1 MNYTVFRLIT
11 GKLEGTYSLK
21 RGVGLKNGVLKDI
34 AYRPGTDSIFEED
47 NKGSVSE
54 QKEVVFKYNDLL
66 NDPAIE
72 VVVPNANK
80 VLIDFLRTH
89 AKFGV
94 DYIEYN
100 QDKVSEERT
109 KLSDD
114 IFKALEFVNVSDD
127 NETHATALAVFG
139 LDYFSK
145 SIAVCRA
152 DLKEKAVKEP
162 KKVIDAFS
170 APDFKNKYVSSLAF
184 CSDVIKMNNTNTA
197 IVWTDTNSPI
207 ISIAKGENGID
218 KLAEFL
224 GSATDET
231 KVLLQEFQAR
241 LDKKTN
247 SGPTVD
253 ASKELK
259 QKDKKIAELE
269 AKLAAAT
276 NTATETKPIVEP
288 VEDDTDGASGLI
300 LETDEAKQAL
310 LAKDPATM
318 NLAEAQAAYVL
329 KFKKPLPI
337 AYKNKIE
344 WLVAQL
350 TKTE

>member
-1 MNYTVFRLIT
+1 MSYTVFRLIT

-170 APDFKNKYVSSLAF
+170 APDFQNKYVSSLAF
-184 CSDVIKMNNTNTA
+184 CSDVIKINNTNTA
-197 IVWTDTNSPI
+197 ILWSDTDAPI

-253 ASKELK
+253 ASKELSK
-259 QKDKKIAELE
+259 ANKEIAELK

-276 NTATETKPIVEP
+276 NATGTKTHAEP
-288 VEDDTDGASGLI
+288 VEDNTDEPSGLV
-300 LETDEAKQAL
+300 LDTYEAKQAL
-310 LAKDPATM
+310 LDKDPATM
-318 NLAEAQAAYVL
+318 DLAEAQAAYVL
-329 KFKKPLPI
+329 KFQKPLPI

-344 WLVAQL
+344 WLVSQL